1 MQGINKIFLMG
12 YLGST
17 PKLNSSSGGKQ
28 YTGLSLATHRSTQ
41 RRFDGRDSSLSGE
54 GDNSSA
60 EANDKKK
67 ATDWHYVHVWGK
79 QAELCT
85 KYLTKGQPVMV
96 EGYLTQ
102 YTQKNEAGVPKTRT
116 SINALKVEFLPRL
129 SSASSASDENGRANL
144 DDRGGAILE
153 D

>member
-28 YTGLSLATHRSTQ
+28 YTGLSLATHRTSQ
-41 RRFDGRDSSLSGE
+41 RRLDGRDSSLSGD
-54 GDNSSA
+54 GDNSLA
-60 EANDKKK
+60 EASDKKK
-67 ATDWHYVHVWGK
+67 TTDWHYVHVWGK

-116 SINALKVEFLPRL
+116 SINALKVEFLPRMT
-129 SSASSASDENGRANL
+129 SSASDESDSSNISAVT
-144 DDRGGAILE
+144 D
-153 D
+153 